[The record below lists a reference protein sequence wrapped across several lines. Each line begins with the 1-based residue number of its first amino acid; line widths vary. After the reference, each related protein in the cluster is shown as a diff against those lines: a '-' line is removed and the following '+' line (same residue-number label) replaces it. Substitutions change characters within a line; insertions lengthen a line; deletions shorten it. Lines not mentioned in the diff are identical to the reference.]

1 MTNQPDDNDLLSFIA
16 ATVEGMREEMATK
29 RDLAQMATKSD
40 LAQMATKSDLAQVE
54 SRLVHKI
61 EVETTAIRG
70 DIEQVHL
77 RLDSIERA
85 LMARVSQIET
95 ELSRLRSVVYLLIK
109 DKPELLRLLGH
120 EPMQ

>member
-1 MTNQPDDNDLLSFIA
+1 MTNHPDDNNLLRFVA
-16 ATVEGMREEMATK
+16 ATVESMRDDISTLRDEMATK
-29 RDLAQMATKSD
+29 DDLARM
-40 LAQMATKSDLAQVE
+40 E
-54 SRLVHKI
+54 SRLVEKI

-85 LMARVSQIET
+85 LLARVSQIET

>member
-1 MTNQPDDNDLLSFIA
+1 LLSFIA
-16 ATVEGMREEMATK
+16 ATVEGMREDISSIRTEMATK
-29 RDLAQMATKSD
+29 GD

-70 DIEQVHL
+70 DVEQIHL

-85 LMARVSQIET
+85 SWRA
-95 ELSRLRSVVYLLIK
+95 
-109 DKPELLRLLGH
+109 
-120 EPMQ
+120 